1 MSERIVLHSDLNNCY
16 ASIECMLHPELKGKY
31 IAVCGNTAER
41 HGIVLAKNQLA
52 KKCGIK
58 TGDVIWEA
66 KQKCPQLTIV
76 PPHMDE
82 YLKFSKIVREVYL
95 RYSPEVEAFGIDESW
110 IELTGS
116 HLLQHQ
122 TPLEIA
128 NEIRETVKSE
138 VGLTVS
144 IGVSFNKIFAKLG
157 SDMKKPDAVT
167 VIAPESFRDQVW
179 PLPVSDILYVGRATT
194 EKLRRYGI
202 TTIGDLARSDMDFI
216 TRLLGKNGVSIWRYA
231 NGLDTSRVM
240 PCDFTP
246 LVKSI
251 GHGITCTSDLLNHEE
266 VYRVLL
272 ELSQEVGLKLRKQ
285 NLAATGVKIAVRDNT
300 LAYREYQCRLNFPTQ
315 SYTEISRAGY
325 DLFRKRHSWNA
336 DIRSLTISAI
346 NLVPGDT
353 PIQLNLWSDFE
364 RHKKRLKLEE
374 TVDDIRRRFGLQSI
388 NFAAL
393 SSGLKIPSHREVEYK
408 MPSVM
413 YQ

>member
-82 YLKFSKIVREVYL
+82 YLKFSKIVREIYL

-167 VIAPESFRDQVW
+167 VITPESFRDQVW

-240 PCDFTP
+240 P
-246 LVKSI
+246 
-251 GHGITCTSDLLNHEE
+251 
-266 VYRVLL
+266 
-272 ELSQEVGLKLRKQ
+272 
-285 NLAATGVKIAVRDNT
+285 
-300 LAYREYQCRLNFPTQ
+300 
-315 SYTEISRAGY
+315 
-325 DLFRKRHSWNA
+325 
-336 DIRSLTISAI
+336 
-346 NLVPGDT
+346 
-353 PIQLNLWSDFE
+353 
-364 RHKKRLKLEE
+364 
-374 TVDDIRRRFGLQSI
+374 
-388 NFAAL
+388 
-393 SSGLKIPSHREVEYK
+393 
-408 MPSVM
+408 
-413 YQ
+413 

>member
-82 YLKFSKIVREVYL
+82 YLKFSKIVREIYL

-128 NEIRETVKSE
+128 NEIRGTVKSE

-157 SDMKKPDAVT
+157 SDMKM
-167 VIAPESFRDQVW
+167 
-179 PLPVSDILYVGRATT
+179 L
-194 EKLRRYGI
+194 
-202 TTIGDLARSDMDFI
+202 
-216 TRLLGKNGVSIWRYA
+216 
-231 NGLDTSRVM
+231 SR
-240 PCDFTP
+240 
-246 LVKSI
+246 
-251 GHGITCTSDLLNHEE
+251 
-266 VYRVLL
+266 
-272 ELSQEVGLKLRKQ
+272 
-285 NLAATGVKIAVRDNT
+285 
-300 LAYREYQCRLNFPTQ
+300 
-315 SYTEISRAGY
+315 
-325 DLFRKRHSWNA
+325 
-336 DIRSLTISAI
+336 
-346 NLVPGDT
+346 
-353 PIQLNLWSDFE
+353 
-364 RHKKRLKLEE
+364 
-374 TVDDIRRRFGLQSI
+374 
-388 NFAAL
+388 
-393 SSGLKIPSHREVEYK
+393 
-408 MPSVM
+408 
-413 YQ
+413 